1 MKSTGK
7 ARFVRISVIPIV
19 VWDDGDTLTEV
30 KVNPIVLEGGAE
42 IDAALTEYSDWFGTQ
57 VFDLMDKI
65 KDKMLS
71 EG

>member
-1 MKSTGK
+1 MKSTGT

-30 KVNPIVLEGGAE
+30 KVNPIVLEGAQ
-42 IDAALTEYSDWFGTQ
+42 IDEALTEYSDWFGSQ
-57 VFDLMDKI
+57 VFDLKDKI